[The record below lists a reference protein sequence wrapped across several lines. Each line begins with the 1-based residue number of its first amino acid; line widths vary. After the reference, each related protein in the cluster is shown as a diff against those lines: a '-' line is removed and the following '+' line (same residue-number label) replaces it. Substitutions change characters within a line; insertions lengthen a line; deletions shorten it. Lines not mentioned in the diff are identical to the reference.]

1 MKNTDFTLESIS
13 AMISSEDSLRALMDM
28 ITDMDLEI
36 QEISIAY
43 RGLPQCLVC
52 QATDQPSKSRR
63 LMKEAYSA

>member
-36 QEISIAY
+36 QEISIA
-43 RGLPQCLVC
+43 
-52 QATDQPSKSRR
+52 
-63 LMKEAYSA
+63 